1 MRHHTESSD
10 DRHVLARHAEIYPK
24 EDELQAIQKIVS
36 HTERAL
42 KLVSDQLAEA
52 AQGGKTASPQATNG
66 NKEAIKSE
74 PTTPKEGDQKPAEV
88 KEDGRDN
95 QL

>member
-52 AQGGKTASPQATNG
+52 TQGTNKTATPSATNG
-66 NKEAIKSE
+66 KDAQSKEATKDGE
-74 PTTPKEGDQKPAEV
+74 QKPTEV